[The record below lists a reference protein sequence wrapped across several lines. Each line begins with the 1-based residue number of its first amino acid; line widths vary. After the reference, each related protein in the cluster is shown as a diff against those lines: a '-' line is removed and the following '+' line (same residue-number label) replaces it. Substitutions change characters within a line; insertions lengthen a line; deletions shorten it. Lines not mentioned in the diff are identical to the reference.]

1 MMSKIFDHNA
11 KADILIVD
19 DTPANIRLLSVFLED
34 RGYNVRKAINGNMAL
49 TAVKMIPPDLILL
62 DINLPEMNGY
72 EICTRIKS
80 DEQTATVP
88 IIFLS
93 ALDDTLDKV
102 KAFQVGG
109 VDYITKPFQLE
120 EVLARVQNQLM
131 IQELQGQLQ
140 TRNEELKTALSELQQ
155 AQSQLIQQEKMIGL
169 GQLAAGVAHE
179 INNPIS
185 FISGNLAPARE
196 YIEDLLDLIHLY
208 QEEYP
213 QPTKAIQNALDNI
226 EFDFL
231 ISDLQNL
238 MGSMERGVERI
249 HAVILGL
256 RIFARLGE
264 SDIKTVDIHQGLDST
279 ILLLQH
285 RLKQPGERPEIA
297 TIVKYGDLPKVTC
310 YASQLNQVFLNLL
323 NNAIDALEIATGH
336 GESAKSSV
344 QSIDSSLEGETSFSL
359 VESPTI
365 WIETETTDC
374 DTVIIR
380 IRDNGIGMS
389 EKTRSRLFEPF
400 FTTKPVGKGT
410 GLGLS
415 TCYQIVVDKHKGK
428 LICNS
433 TRGEGTEFVVEIPIF
448 TTMT

>member
-1 MMSKIFDHNA
+1 MMNKIFDHDA

-80 DEQTATVP
+80 DEQTAAVP

-131 IQELQGQLQ
+131 VQELQGQLK
-140 TRNEELKTALSELQQ
+140 TRNEELKSALGDLQQ

-196 YIEDLLDLIHLY
+196 YIEDLLGLIHLY
-208 QEEYP
+208 QKEYP
-213 QPTKAIQNALDNI
+213 QPTKAIQDVLDSI

-231 ISDLQNL
+231 TSDLKDL

-264 SDIKTVDIHQGLDST
+264 SDIKTIDIHQGLDST

-285 RLKQPGERPEIA
+285 RLKQPGERQEIA
-297 TIVKYGDLPKVTC
+297 TIVKYGDLPKITC

-323 NNAIDALEIATGH
+323 NNAIDALEVATGYQ
-336 GESAKSSV
+336 ESTQNSEQSMDSSV
-344 QSIDSSLEGETSFSL
+344 ERENSLSWDK
-359 VESPTI
+359 SPTI
-365 WIETETTDC
+365 WIETEATDS

-380 IRDNGIGMS
+380 IRDNGMGMS
-389 EKTRSRLFEPF
+389 EKVKARLFEPF

-415 TCYQIVVDKHKGK
+415 TCYQIIVNKHKGK
-428 LICNS
+428 LTCDS
-433 TRGEGTEFVVEIPIF
+433 TEDKGTEFVVEIPIY
-448 TTMT
+448 TS